1 MLHSTSAN
9 FSSNISIH
17 INNHISGFLLQVL
30 TLYSRNIF
38 RDPSQSVQDVTVD
51 VLLPALAQWAVS
63 INRLTD
69 ITDDLFTALKNSV
82 S

>member
-1 MLHSTSAN
+1 M
-9 FSSNISIH
+9 
-17 INNHISGFLLQVL
+17 L

-63 INRLTD
+63 INRITD